1 MFERLVVA
9 MMDGMVDV
17 QTGVDGTTGVNDTA
31 GEFGDAGAAAHS
43 HRSRAMG
50 LLGAAGRR
58 RWLCVLVSLL
68 AVAAVWSVADVVKLP
83 QADSATLPTR
93 VVSYTV
99 RPGDTLW
106 AYASSVTPKGGDIA
120 QTVNELM
127 SLNEL
132 DSAVLVPGQRIIVP
146 AD

>member
-17 QTGVDGTTGVNDTA
+17 QAGADGTA
-31 GEFGDAGAAAHS
+31 GEFGDDGTAARS
-43 HRSRAMG
+43 HRSRATG
-50 LLGAAGRR
+50 LLGIAAGK

-68 AVAAVWSVADVVKLP
+68 AVAAVWFVADMVKLP

>member
-9 MMDGMVDV
+9 MAESVVDTQAGDDGP
-17 QTGVDGTTGVNDTA
+17 A
-31 GEFGDAGAAAHS
+31 GWIGDE
-43 HRSRAMG
+43 R
-50 LLGAAGRR
+50 AAGRPHRSGGVTRAFGSAGAR
-58 RWLCVLVSLL
+58 RWACLLVSLL
-68 AVAAVWSVADVVKLP
+68 AVAAVWFMADVVKLP

-106 AYASSVTPKGGDIA
+106 AYASSVTPEGGDIA